1 MGSEMCIRDRYCM
14 VRYFWYTRRVDS
26 CELEGV
32 VVLKRIIFILTV
44 VAVVGFFGCRRRDAD
59 RVLFYCAAG
68 IRPAI
73 ADIITAFEAEHDIS
87 IVADYAGSEV
97 LLSKIKLTQTG
108 DLYMPGD
115 KHYIAQADEAG
126 MIEASWPVFY
136 WVPTILVKKGNPK
149 NIAGLG
155 DLLGDGLSVGLGDP
169 KACAIGRT
177 TKRLLEKNGIS
188 WADIEK
194 NLKFQSQTVNELGMQ
209 IHAGALDA
217 VIVWDAIA
225 RYYDDHGELI
235 PIAAAD
241 NIVSSVDI
249 GILKFSKKKAD
260 AQTFIDFI
268 NSNAAR
274 LIFEKHNYTTKP
286 TE

>member
-1 MGSEMCIRDRYCM
+1 M
-14 VRYFWYTRRVDS
+14 
-26 CELEGV
+26 
-32 VVLKRIIFILTV
+32 KRIVFILAV
-44 VAVVGFFGCRRRDAD
+44 VAIVGFLGCRRRDAD
-59 RVLFYCAAG
+59 RLVFYCGAG
-68 IRPAI
+68 IRPAV
-73 ADIITAFEAEHDIS
+73 ADIITAFEAEHGIS
-87 IVADYAGSEV
+87 IVTDYAGSEV
-97 LLSKIKLTQTG
+97 LLSKIKLTQIG

-115 KHYIAQADEAG
+115 KYYIAQADEAG

-149 NIAGLG
+149 NITGLG
-155 DLLGDGLSVGLGDP
+155 DLLGDGLSVGLGDT

-188 WADIEK
+188 WSDIEK

-235 PIAAAD
+235 PIAAEK

-260 AQTFIDFI
+260 AQTFVDFMT
-268 NSNAAR
+268 SNAGR